1 MNFGI
6 RRFRRRRFADA
17 AEAERPRSCHQ
28 PTRRA
33 SACNQAGVWARR
45 PRSTG
50 DVDGSGL
57 TFCVMRHE
65 QSFEVDLAGAVAS
78 CIAWTLNLLRE
89 ATVQHAVP
97 DLSAVPGIAHRT
109 GKSTEF

>member
-1 MNFGI
+1 
-6 RRFRRRRFADA
+6 
-17 AEAERPRSCHQ
+17 
-28 PTRRA
+28 
-33 SACNQAGVWARR
+33 
-45 PRSTG
+45 
-50 DVDGSGL
+50 
-57 TFCVMRHE
+57 MRHE